1 MRRREFIALVGG
13 AATAWPLAVHAQ
25 APKVPRVGYLF
36 SFTKRE
42 GQHLWDACREGL
54 NDLGYVEGRNILL
67 EPRWAEG
74 QHERLPALANDLVRH
89 DVNVIVASATPAS
102 LAAKAATKTI
112 PIVIVAVGE
121 PVKTGLVTSLA
132 RPGGNVTGL
141 SLLTLDLSGKRLEL
155 LKEFLHNVS
164 RVAILMNP
172 ENPISAIFLD
182 ETQDAA
188 QRFNIKLQRL
198 EARRL
203 TDINGVFSRAANEHA
218 EALIVFDDPVLWSF
232 RAQIV
237 AQAAMHKIPTIYGY
251 KEFVDS
257 GGLMSYGP
265 DRPDQYRRTAIFI
278 DKLVKG
284 AKPAD
289 LPVEQPTKFALFV
302 NSKTAK
308 ALGIELPQ
316 ALLLRADEVIE

>member
-42 GQHLWDACREGL
+42 GQHLWGACREGL

>member
-13 AATAWPLAVHAQ
+13 AATAWPLAVHSQ

-54 NDLGYVEGRNILL
+54 NDLGYVEGRNIFL

-198 EARRL
+198 EARPL
-203 TDINGVFSRAANEHA
+203 TDINGFFSGAAKEYV

-232 RAQIV
+232 
-237 AQAAMHKIPTIYGY
+237 
-251 KEFVDS
+251 
-257 GGLMSYGP
+257 
-265 DRPDQYRRTAIFI
+265 
-278 DKLVKG
+278 
-284 AKPAD
+284 
-289 LPVEQPTKFALFV
+289 
-302 NSKTAK
+302 
-308 ALGIELPQ
+308 
-316 ALLLRADEVIE
+316 